1 MNLRILLPVAFAGAA
16 FLFTAC
22 GDGPDTPATT
32 ATPGAPG
39 VTGTAG
45 IPEDFG
51 PAPVLGGNITS
62 ITPEHAA
69 KVTQASTRTVN
80 LGDPKGICAQVT
92 FDGLPQYAQW
102 FRMAVDGVEVTEELL
117 WIVPTREAPTTGKV
131 CFVPEA
137 GLAVGK
143 HTAAIAVQDPNN
155 PLAESKQVVGWAFE
169 VTP

>member
-1 MNLRILLPVAFAGAA
+1 MNLRILVAVAFASAA
-16 FLFTAC
+16 LLFTAC

-32 ATPGAPG
+32 PTPGT
-39 VTGTAG
+39 TGTPG
-45 IPEDFG
+45 IPDDFG
-51 PAPVLGGNITS
+51 PAPVLGDNITS
-62 ITPEHAA
+62 ISPEHAA

-80 LGDPKGICAQVT
+80 LGAPKGICAEVT

-102 FRMAVDGVEVTEELL
+102 FRIAVDGVEVTEELL

-143 HTAAIAVQDPNN
+143 HTAAIAVQDP
-155 PLAESKQVVGWAFE
+155 
-169 VTP
+169 T